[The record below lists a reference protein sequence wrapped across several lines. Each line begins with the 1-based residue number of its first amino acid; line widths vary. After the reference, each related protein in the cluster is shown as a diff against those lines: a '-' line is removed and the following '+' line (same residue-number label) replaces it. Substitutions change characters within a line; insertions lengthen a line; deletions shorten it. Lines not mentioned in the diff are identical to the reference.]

1 MSTQRDRARRR
12 FLANASGAVEP
23 KPTIRPLA
31 RNEVEPVKWALY
43 EAVSW
48 NPERQLPP
56 YESLIDHRE
65 LARYHDGWGRAG
77 DLGVLA
83 ELVGDLVGVAFC
95 RLFTEDDHGH
105 GYVDP
110 ETPELAVA
118 VTDVHR
124 GRGIGTR
131 LMLELADAARHAGF
145 ARMSLSVDADNP
157 ALTLYD
163 RLGYRELARDEGGV
177 RMLLDL

>member
-1 MSTQRDRARRR
+1 MEFRE
-12 FLANASGAVEP
+12 LAKDDVEY
-23 KPTIRPLA
+23 
-31 RNEVEPVKWALY
+31 VKWALY

-56 YESLIDHRE
+56 YESLIDHPE

-105 GYVDP
+105 GYVD
-110 ETPELAVA
+110 ERTPELAVA
-118 VTDVHR
+118 VADAHR

-131 LMLELADAARHAGF
+131 LMLELADTARDSGF
-145 ARMSLSVDADNP
+145 GRLSLSVDADNP
-157 ALTLYD
+157 ALRLYD

-177 RMLLDL
+177 RMLLDLWGRGEVWRRS

>member
-1 MSTQRDRARRR
+1 MSQRDQTQGSRLASRRDAVAADVEFRA
-12 FLANASGAVEP
+12 LANDDLEH
-23 KPTIRPLA
+23 
-31 RNEVEPVKWALY
+31 VKWALY

-56 YESLIDHRE
+56 YESLIEHPE

-83 ELVGDLVGVAFC
+83 ELDGHVVGVAFC
-95 RLFTEDDHGH
+95 RLFTEGDHGH
-105 GYVDP
+105 GYVD
-110 ETPELAVA
+110 ERTPELAVA
-118 VTDVHR
+118 VAGEHR
-124 GRGIGTR
+124 SRGLGTC
-131 LMLELADAARHAGF
+131 LMLELADATREAGLARI
-145 ARMSLSVDADNP
+145 SLSVDADNP
-157 ALTLYD
+157 ALRLYE

>member
-1 MSTQRDRARRR
+1 VSQRDQTQGSRLASRRDAVAADVEFRA
-12 FLANASGAVEP
+12 LAKDDLEH
-23 KPTIRPLA
+23 
-31 RNEVEPVKWALY
+31 VKWALY

-56 YESLIDHRE
+56 YESLIEHPE

-83 ELVGDLVGVAFC
+83 ERDGDLAGVAFC
-95 RLFTEDDHGH
+95 RLFTEDHHGH
-105 GYVDP
+105 GYVD
-110 ETPELAVA
+110 ERTPELAVA
-118 VTDVHR
+118 VADAHR

-131 LMLELADAARHAGF
+131 LMLELADTARDSGF
-145 ARMSLSVDADNP
+145 ARISLSVDADNP
-157 ALTLYD
+157 AVRLYE